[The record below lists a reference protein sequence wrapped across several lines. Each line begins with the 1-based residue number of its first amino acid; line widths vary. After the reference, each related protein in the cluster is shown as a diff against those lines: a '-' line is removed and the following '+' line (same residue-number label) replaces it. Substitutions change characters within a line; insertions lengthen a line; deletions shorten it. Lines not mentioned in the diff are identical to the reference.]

1 MPALTA
7 NDSDSDI
14 LRLVVEHVFMPP
26 KLPQEDPGEHI
37 EQKTN
42 VALCDNLIDAARGFF
57 LPGVLSSQHSLWT
70 RVIRMMEIIRHAAA
84 VPFDE
89 SKMQRVFLNM
99 EIGGMSM

>member
-1 MPALTA
+1 MSALTV

-26 KLPQEDPGEHI
+26 KLPQEDLGEQI

-42 VALCDNLIDAARGFF
+42 VALCNNLIEAARDF
-57 LPGVLSSQHSLWT
+57 LPDVPFSQHSLWMH
-70 RVIRMMEIIRHAAA
+70 VIKMMEIVRRAAQ

-89 SKMQRVFLNM
+89 SEMQRVFLNM

>member
-1 MPALTA
+1 MSALTT

-14 LRLVVEHVFMPP
+14 LRSVVEHVFMPP
-26 KLPQEDPGEHI
+26 MLPQEDPGEQI
-37 EQKTN
+37 EQTTN
-42 VALCDNLIDAARGFF
+42 VALCDNLIDAARGF
-57 LPGVLSSQHSLWT
+57 LPDVLSSQHSLWAH
-70 RVIRMMEIIRHAAA
+70 VMRMMEIIRDAAE